1 MTRLYQEPPLG
12 GDVAYD
18 GTFDGLLSVVAR
30 AEQAGRIPLSVVRP
44 GGAAQGGLFSTPAAV
59 ETDARVAAD
68 LEERIARRGEG
79 GALRLLYRVVL
90 SEQPGADRTAVRL
103 ALALLSHGRDVL
115 EDVGFEPAFE
125 GLRLSRMVSREV
137 HRMHAFVRFGD
148 LETPQTRADAER
160 TYVSFVE
167 PECDVL
173 PLIGAHFKRRFPA
186 MRWAIL
192 DARRHYGIVWNGER
206 LSIQD
211 DFPGAVWKQASR
223 AQPSQS
229 EQLWRAYFRSV
240 DIPERR
246 NPDLQRRHMPKRY
259 WRYLPETTEIR
270 GR

>member
-1 MTRLYQEPPLG
+1 M
-12 GDVAYD
+12 
-18 GTFDGLLSVVAR
+18 
-30 AEQAGRIPLSVVRP
+30 
-44 GGAAQGGLFSTPAAV
+44 
-59 ETDARVAAD
+59 
-68 LEERIARRGEG
+68 
-79 GALRLLYRVVL
+79 L

-103 ALALLSHGRDVL
+103 ALALLSHGSDVL

-125 GLRLSRMVSREV
+125 GLRLGRMVSREV

-148 LETPQTRADAER
+148 LETPDALTNEER

-192 DARRHYGIVWNGER
+192 DARRQYGIVWNGER

-211 DFPGAVWKQASR
+211 DFPDDVWNQANRSS
-223 AQPSQS
+223 PSHS
-229 EQLWRAYFRSV
+229 ESLWRAYFRSV

-246 NPDLQRRHMPKRY
+246 NPDLQMRHMPKRY
-259 WRYLPETTEIR
+259 WRYLPEAIEIR
-270 GR
+270 NR